1 MRRVEITF
9 ECARDKIYH
18 LTCKRSGSLEEKM
31 EYLYT
36 NANNK
41 MIMRPRTYPVN
52 GAFEV
57 PFELP
62 ARLKPGT
69 YTVKAFSGARV
80 GTIRIEATK

>member
-1 MRRVEITF
+1 MPKYF
-9 ECARDKIYH
+9 D
-18 LTCKRSGSLEEKM
+18 
-31 EYLYT
+31 
-36 NANNK
+36 
-41 MIMRPRTYPVN
+41 
-52 GAFEV
+52 FEV